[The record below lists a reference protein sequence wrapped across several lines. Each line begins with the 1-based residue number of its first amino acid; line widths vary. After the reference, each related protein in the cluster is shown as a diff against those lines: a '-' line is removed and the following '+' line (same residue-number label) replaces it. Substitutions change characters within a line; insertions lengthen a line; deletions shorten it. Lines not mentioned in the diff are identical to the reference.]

1 VAAAPVEVELSPVE
15 VPEAEVR
22 VEEPVEE
29 ESVLSVE
36 VPVEV
41 AVEDLDRV
49 EVTRLLLALPEE
61 DPVAEPE
68 GTEPEPVALPLEL
81 VAVELPT
88 SPGYPEAP
96 EGSEVRPA
104 GILAAGSWEVATAGW
119 LVIATGWPVTTPSAL
134 VWVKY

>member
-1 VAAAPVEVELSPVE
+1 VAAAPVEVELSAVE
-15 VPEAEVR
+15 VPEAEP

-36 VPVEV
+36 LPVVV
-41 AVEDLDRV
+41 AVEDLERV

-68 GTEPEPVALPLEL
+68 GTEPEPVAVPLAVP

-104 GILAAGSWEVATAGW
+104 GILAAGSWEVAAAGW
-119 LVIATGWPVTTPSAL
+119 LVTAAAWEVTASG
-134 VWVKY
+134 

>member
-1 VAAAPVEVELSPVE
+1 MAAAPVEVELSPVE

-68 GTEPEPVALPLEL
+68 
-81 VAVELPT
+81 
-88 SPGYPEAP
+88 
-96 EGSEVRPA
+96 
-104 GILAAGSWEVATAGW
+104 
-119 LVIATGWPVTTPSAL
+119 
-134 VWVKY
+134 